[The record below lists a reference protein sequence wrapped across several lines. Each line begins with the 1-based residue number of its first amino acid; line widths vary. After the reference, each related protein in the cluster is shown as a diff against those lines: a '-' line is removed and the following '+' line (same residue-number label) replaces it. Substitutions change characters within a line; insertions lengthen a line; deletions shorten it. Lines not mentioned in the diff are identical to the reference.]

1 MGHGADMEAR
11 ASHISRLWSSVPEN
25 YGGAD
30 RGAIG

>member
-11 ASHISRLWSSVPEN
+11 ASLVSRLWSSALEN

-30 RGAIG
+30 